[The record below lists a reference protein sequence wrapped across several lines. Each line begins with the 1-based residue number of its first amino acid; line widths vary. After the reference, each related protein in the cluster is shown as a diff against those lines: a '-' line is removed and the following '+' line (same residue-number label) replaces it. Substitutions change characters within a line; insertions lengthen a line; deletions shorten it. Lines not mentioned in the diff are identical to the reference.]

1 MMLELIIGIITGIA
15 FGVSVTALV
24 FGRKTDALL
33 KELEAFV
40 DVIGRLRP

>member
-1 MMLELIIGIITGIA
+1 MLELIIGIIVGIG
-15 FGVSVTALV
+15 FGVSVTALA

-40 DVIGRLRP
+40 ELVGGLRP